1 VKLRDVRQGDAV
13 VLHLHSPKEKIWGL
27 LVSLSSA
34 GVGLFGLDVA
44 VFEDWLRQEARG
56 EEPLVGPVSLFY
68 PMYRLERLEL
78 DVSVGPVR
86 GLADR
91 FTEEVG
97 RSVQEALGLEDARD

>member
-1 VKLRDVRQGDAV
+1 MKLREVQPGDAV

-27 LVSLSSA
+27 LVSLGCA
-34 GVGLFGLDVA
+34 GIGIHGLDVA

-56 EEPLVGPVSLFY
+56 EGPLVGPVSLFY

-91 FTEEVG
+91 FAEEVG
-97 RSVQEALGLEDARD
+97 RSVREVLGLEDAVD